1 MKKNRLYRTTSDLMK
16 KEKITIG
23 IILDSSIIP
32 AWVFSTLKEIIQLDN
47 FEIKMIVKYP
57 DKKESEKNN
66 LIHNIY
72 KKFESKR
79 KLLIKNALE
88 KIDIKNIIK
97 NAEIIDYSNKLNNN
111 KLIKVDLIINFTNYE
126 LDLIFYKYT
135 KFGIWQ
141 NQFYK
146 NYSKNNTFNSFW
158 EVFNNNNVTCVNLGM
173 TYSNKLYLITN
184 SYISTDLLSTKRNTN
199 NTYWKNSS
207 LILRSLLKFEK
218 NQEKFIEEIKK
229 NPSDF
234 YIKKLPK
241 NKDYLLIIIKM
252 MIRTVK
258 ARFFQKLFFDQWEIL
273 FKFGGKPVSETKKF
287 TKISSKKGF
296 LADPHII
303 FKNDHY
309 FVFVEETETMNGKG
323 HISIID
329 IDSNGNY
336 TIPKKILDCPYH
348 LSYPSIFDYQDNY
361 YMIPES
367 HKNKTIEIYK
377 CDKFPDNWK
386 FQQTL
391 FKNIDAVDTTLF
403 QYNEKWWLFTCIKQ
417 NSNLIEYNELFIY
430 YSDQPFSENWVS
442 HPMNPVVSDVRK
454 ARSAGKIFEKE
465 GKIFRPSQDCSS
477 GYGYRVIINQ
487 ILKLTE
493 NEYEEKEIE
502 FIEPYESKMQ
512 GIHTFNSESGMIII
526 DAKIKKIKNM
536 LAIFK

>member
-1 MKKNRLYRTTSDLMK
+1 MK
-16 KEKITIG
+16 KEKISIG
-23 IILDSSIIP
+23 IILDSLIIP

-47 FEIKMIVKYP
+47 FEIKIIIKYL
-57 DKKESEKNN
+57 DKKESKKNDFFYSM
-66 LIHNIY
+66 Y
-72 KKFESKR
+72 KKFENKR

-88 KIDIKNIIK
+88 EMDIKNIKK
-97 NAEIIDYSNKLNNN
+97 NTKIINYSKNSNKLNDSDLN
-111 KLIKVDLIINFTNYE
+111 KVDIIINFTNYK
-126 LDLIFYKYT
+126 LDPIFHKYT

-146 NYSKNNTFNSFW
+146 NYSKNNVFNGFW
-158 EVFNNNNVTCVNLGM
+158 EVFNNDNVTCVNLE
-173 TYSNKLYLITN
+173 TTFLDKSYVITN
-184 SYISTDLLSTKRNTN
+184 SYISTDVLSIKRNVN
-199 NTYWKNSS
+199 NICWKNSS
-207 LILRSLLKFEK
+207 LILRGLLKFEK
-218 NQEKFIEEIKK
+218 NQENFFEEIKRF
-229 NPSDF
+229 PLDF
-234 YIKKLPK
+234 HSKKSPK
-241 NKDYLLIIIKM
+241 NNDYLLIIMKM
-252 MIRTVK
+252 VIRSVK
-258 ARFFQKLFFDQWEIL
+258 ARFFQKLFFDKWVIL
-273 FKFGGKPVSETKKF
+273 FKFGSKPITEIENY
-287 TKISSKKGF
+287 TKISSKNGF

-309 FVFVEETETMNGKG
+309 FVFVEETETTNGKG

-329 IDSNGNY
+329 IDLNGNY
-336 TIPKKILDCPYH
+336 TTPKKILDCPYH

-367 HKNKTIEIYK
+367 HENKTIGIYK

-391 FKNIDAVDTTLF
+391 LKNIDAVDTTLF
-403 QYNEKWWLFTCIKQ
+403 QYNKKWWLFTCIKQ
-417 NSNLIEYNELFIY
+417 NSNLAEYNELFIY
-430 YSDQPFSENWVS
+430 YSDQLFSKNWMS

-502 FIEPYESKMQ
+502 TIEPYESKIQ
-512 GIHTFNSESGMIII
+512 GIHTFNSERGMIII
-526 DAKIKKIKNM
+526 DAKIKKIKNI
-536 LAIFK
+536 LKIFK